1 MYIQDSELQRIFNMK
16 NWRISL
22 NYAERDLINE
32 IQIRYDKVQHS
43 YIVKANVDVYNN
55 ENEVFIILNELGEIL
70 EFSCDCRYC
79 LDNLT
84 ACGHI
89 GVVLLKLNDLEP
101 TSFPYYYRP
110 VEERQDAFRRW
121 MQLQMVNKSK
131 ALIERFAK
139 QNESEFHA
147 NLLVDKIKLFA
158 YTVIKHGTITVNYK
172 LGLEKI
178 YVIKNIITFL
188 TAIEQKQE
196 ISYGKSLT
204 FYHHI
209 HSFDETAK
217 LQIYFLQQY
226 LKEHMSQYSFGYS
239 SNYRALSI
247 DTMSIDA
254 FYDTY
259 SEEANDYINMCF
271 GKEELQQLPLHI
283 QQNDEFYIIQCAYSK
298 EELIKG
304 QMHWYYLHDNILYR
318 FHSDVK
324 THCNDLLEE
333 LQKENQL
340 CIHKDD
346 MIDFCKYVIP
356 MIKEYTNIE
365 GISLHTFMPY
375 PVFIQS
381 YIDVEENGD
390 ISIKITYHME
400 DSPIKYGIDEHIDNS
415 LELDH
420 VMMFIKEYATVLD
433 YDAHVAYIQEDDV
446 HLGAFLKDGLDYLNE
461 LCEVFVS
468 DAIKQ
473 MNAPKKI
480 HMQVGVQMK
489 NNLLEI
495 DINSVDV
502 PRDELYRVLA
512 SYRKRKKYHRL
523 RNGDLLYLQGEEL
536 EEVDNFLQDLHIAPS
551 QFEKGNASIANYHSF
566 ELENFAND
574 AKYTEVKRNKQFQD
588 MMKKIA
594 TITPHTYD
602 IPESYHSI
610 LRDYQKFGYQ
620 WLKTMSMYG
629 FGGILADDMG
639 LGKTLQIIAFLE
651 NERKE
656 HAVSIA
662 LVICPASLILNWKDE
677 IHKFS
682 KTLSCLCVHGVSTN
696 RLLQIKQAMQ
706 YDIIITSYDYIRRD
720 YEAYQEFI
728 FPYIILDEA
737 QYIKNHTTKNA
748 FAVKQIKGIHRF
760 ALTGTPIENSLAEL
774 WSIFDF
780 LMPAYLYNYHY
791 FRSNFEREII
801 KNKNEK
807 VQAKLKKMVEP
818 FILRR
823 IKKEVLTELPEKM
836 ESVYYQEFDEEEK
849 KIYIANLTQINS
861 ELQQK
866 MQVEEVDKF
875 MILAMMTRLRQ
886 ICCDARLLYENVQVI
901 SSKLQG
907 CLDIILAAKTSGK
920 KVLLF
925 SSFTSMLDLIEA
937 ELLKENIRY
946 VKLTGETRKEK
957 RHEYV
962 EQFQNGP
969 YDVFLI
975 SLKAGGTGLN
985 LTAAEI
991 VIHFDPWWN
1000 MSAQN
1005 QATDRAYRIGQT
1017 KSVQVYKLIMKD
1029 SIEEKILKLQQR
1041 KMNLSDTFV
1050 SGNEGSITSM
1060 SNEEIM
1066 ALFE

>member
-1 MYIQDSELQRIFNMK
+1 MYIQDEELQRIFNVK
-16 NWRISL
+16 NWRIAL
-22 NYAERDLINE
+22 NYRDRDLINE
-32 IQIRYDKVQHS
+32 IEIRYDQVQHT
-43 YIVKANVDVYNN
+43 YIVKAQVEVYDY
-55 ENEVFIILNELGEIL
+55 ESEVYIVLSEAGEIL
-70 EFSCDCRYC
+70 DFHCDCRYC

-84 ACGHI
+84 ACAHI
-89 GVVLLKLNDLEP
+89 GVVLMKLNDLEP
-101 TSFPYYYRP
+101 TSFPFYYRP
-110 VEERQDAFRRW
+110 AEERQDAFRRW
-121 MQLQMVNKSK
+121 MQLQMLNKSK
-131 ALIERFAK
+131 AFIDRFAK
-139 QNESEFHA
+139 QHESEFHA
-147 NLLVDKIKLFA
+147 NLQVDKVKIFA
-158 YTVIKHGTITVNYK
+158 YVNVEHGELSVNYK
-172 LGLEKI
+172 VGVEKQ
-178 YVIKNIITFL
+178 YVIKNLSTFL

-196 ISYGKSLT
+196 VSYGKLLT

-209 HSFDETAK
+209 QSFDETAK
-217 LQIYFLQQY
+217 IQISFIQQY
-226 LKEHMSQYSFGYS
+226 IKEHTIQYEYGYGI
-239 SNYRALSI
+239 NRRFITI

-254 FYDTY
+254 FYDLY
-259 SEEANDYINMCF
+259 SEDANDYINMQF
-271 GKEELQQLPLHI
+271 GKEELQQLPLRI
-283 QQNDEFYIIQCAYSK
+283 EQNEEFYSIQCPYTK
-298 EELIKG
+298 EQMIQGELY
-304 QMHWYYLHDNILYR
+304 WYYLHDTVLYR

-324 THCNDLLEE
+324 AHCNDLLEE
-333 LQKENQL
+333 LQKENQIL
-340 CIHKDD
+340 IHKDD
-346 MIDFCKYVIP
+346 MLDFCKYVIP
-356 MIKEYTNIE
+356 SIKDYTNIE
-365 GISLHTFMPY
+365 GVSLHTFMPY

-400 DSPIKYGIDEHIDNS
+400 DAPIRYAIDEHIDNN
-415 LELDH
+415 LELEH
-420 VMMFIKEYATVLD
+420 VLMFIKEYATVLD
-433 YDAHVAYIQEDDV
+433 YDAHVAYIQEDDP
-446 HLGAFLKDGLDYLNE
+446 HLGAFLKDGLEYLNE

-473 MNAPKKI
+473 MNAPKKV

-495 DINSVDV
+495 DINSVNV

-523 RNGDLLYLQGEEL
+523 KNGDLLYLQGGEL
-536 EEVDNFLQDLHIAPS
+536 EEVDSFLQDLHVSPS
-551 QFEKGNASIANYHSF
+551 QFADGNASIANYHSF

-574 AKYTEVKRNKQFQD
+574 AKFTEVKRNKQFQD
-588 MMKKIA
+588 MMKNIA
-594 TITPHTYD
+594 TINPHTYQ
-602 IPESYHSI
+602 IPEAYSSI

-639 LGKTLQIIAFLE
+639 LGKTLQMIAFLE
-651 NERKE
+651 NEKIE
-656 HAVSIA
+656 HTGCVA
-662 LVICPASLILNWKDE
+662 LVICPASLILNWNDE

-682 KTLSCLCVHGVSTN
+682 ETLSCLCIQGTSAN
-696 RLLQIKQAMQ
+696 RLLQIKQVME
-706 YDIIITSYDYIRRD
+706 YDIIVTSYDYIRRD
-720 YEAYQEFI
+720 YEAYQDFV

-748 FAVKQIKGIHRF
+748 FAVKQIKGVHRF

-780 LMPAYLYNYHY
+780 LMPGYLYNYHY
-791 FRSNFEREII
+791 FRANFEREII

-807 VQAKLKKMVEP
+807 AQLKLKHMVEP

-823 IKKEVLTELPEKM
+823 IKKDVLKELPEKM
-836 ESVYYQEFDEEEK
+836 ESVYYQEFNEEEK
-849 KIYIANLTQINS
+849 KIYYANLTQINS

-866 MQVEEVDKF
+866 MQMEEVDKF

-907 CLDIILAAKTSGK
+907 CMDIILAAKTSGK

-937 ELLKENIRY
+937 EFLKENIRY
-946 VKLTGETRKEK
+946 LKLTGETKKEK

-962 EQFQNGP
+962 EQFQTSP

-1017 KSVQVYKLIMKD
+1017 KNIQVYKLIMKD

-1050 SGNEGSITSM
+1050 AGNEGSITSM

-1066 ALFE
+1066 DLFK